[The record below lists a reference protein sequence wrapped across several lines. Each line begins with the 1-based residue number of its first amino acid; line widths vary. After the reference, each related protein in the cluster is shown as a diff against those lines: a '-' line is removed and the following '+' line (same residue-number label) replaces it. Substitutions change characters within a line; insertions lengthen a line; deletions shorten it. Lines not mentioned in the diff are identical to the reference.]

1 MYNDIY
7 NFIMSICA
15 KIIYV
20 FIGTTCEEVEVVV
33 VLAELTEVTKVC
45 KCEVE

>member
-1 MYNDIY
+1 M
-7 NFIMSICA
+7 FVCA

-20 FIGTTCEEVEVVV
+20 FISTTCDEVEVVI
-33 VLAELTEVTKVC
+33 VLAELVEVTKVC